1 MQEQRRHWV
10 ASYIAAGLIWGASF
24 LFIAVAATALPA
36 VAVAFIRMVIG
47 AVTLFVIIKV
57 KGYKIPTD
65 LHTWLL
71 FLAGG
76 AFMSAVP
83 FTLFAYAETH
93 VTSALAGIVN
103 STTPIA
109 TVLAI
114 LIAFRGE
121 TVTRAQWFGLGIGV
135 LGSMILIAVWQGF
148 GENELLPVIALFV
161 ATICYGFGGPFIRRY
176 IEPKKLPTEVGAFGQ
191 VAGGALIILPIYLF
205 FTPEK
210 VIGTID
216 IWVVLSMLALGAL
229 GSGIAYVAYYDV
241 LKVAGSTV
249 ASTITLVTPVVAVLL
264 GVLVL
269 GEGVHWYE
277 PVGGAVIVFGAAVA
291 QGRFK
296 KLFRSA

>member
-1 MQEQRRHWV
+1 MTEQRRHWIV
-10 ASYIAAGLIWGASF
+10 SYIAAGLIWGASF
-24 LFIAVAATALPA
+24 LFIAVGATALPA
-36 VAVAFIRMVIG
+36 FGVAFARLLIG
-47 AVTLFVIIKV
+47 AITLFVIIKV

-65 LHTWLL
+65 RDTWVK
-71 FLAGG
+71 FLIGG
-76 AFMSAVP
+76 AFMSAIP

-114 LIAFRGE
+114 LIAFRSE
-121 TVTRAQWFGLGIGV
+121 KISRAQWFGLGIGII
-135 LGSMILIAVWQGF
+135 GSMVLIGAWQGF
-148 GENELLPVIALFV
+148 GENELLPVLALFV

-191 VAGGALIILPIYLF
+191 VAGGALIVLPLYAF
-205 FTPEK
+205 ATPAK
-210 VIGTID
+210 VIGPID

-229 GSGIAYVAYYDV
+229 GSGVAYVAYYNV
-241 LKVAGSTV
+241 LKAAGSPV
-249 ASTITLVTPVVAVLL
+249 ASTITLVTPIVAVLL

-269 GEGVHWYE
+269 GEGIHWYE
-277 PVGGAVIVFGAAVA
+277 PVGGAVIIFGAAVA

-296 KLFRSA
+296 KLFRS